1 MSQENVEIVRALYE
15 AWNRDDFE
23 AWLSL
28 IDPDVEWLQGI
39 ERPFGSNVLHGH
51 EGACELW
58 NLWRTEFDGLRI
70 EVDEIRDLG
79 GERVLLL
86 GRGRAH
92 GRASG
97 LMIES
102 ELAQLMTLRDGNLV
116 RSEDY
121 LSHDEALKAVGLEE

>member
-51 EGACELW
+51 EGARELW
-58 NLWRTEFDGLRI
+58 NLWRT
-70 EVDEIRDLG
+70 
-79 GERVLLL
+79 
-86 GRGRAH
+86 
-92 GRASG
+92 
-97 LMIES
+97 
-102 ELAQLMTLRDGNLV
+102 
-116 RSEDY
+116 
-121 LSHDEALKAVGLEE
+121 